1 MGSPDNS
8 PFTISTNGHPSISEV
23 SQSFKDVVTIAS
35 AMSYNSCSMITASPT
50 LVTIV
55 PSTGV
60 NQIYDLCTGGPSTV
74 YTVPAFT
81 LNPSTSIGVI
91 SYTDAAPISG
101 VVFDSAT
108 RSFDWSLMATTGNYS
123 LSMQGS
129 LTGSTSMTTSFTLT
143 IIKTSL
149 VVASLPVN

>member
-1 MGSPDNS
+1 MGSPNKS
-8 PFTISTNGHPSISEV
+8 PFTISTINLPSISAV
-23 SQSFKDVVTIAS
+23 SQSLKDVVTIAS

-91 SYTDAAPISG
+91 SYTDAAPVSG
-101 VVFDSAT
+101 VTFNPST
-108 RSFDWSLMATTGNYS
+108 RTFDWSALANTGNYT

-129 LTGSTSMTTSFTLT
+129 LAGSTSVQISFTLT
-143 IIKTSL
+143 II
-149 VVASLPVN
+149 